1 MTAALVVD
9 DEPAILRLVAMVL
22 KELGFETLTA
32 RDAETA
38 AELLKSSKPD
48 LVVTDV
54 RLPGMDGVELA
65 RRIKASR
72 RLKKTPVL
80 LMSAYSEPPK
90 HKGDGFIAKPFDIFE
105 LEEAF
110 GRYIELLRIEEEN
123 GQKTPS
129 PG

>member
-1 MTAALVVD
+1 MSAALIVD

-22 KELGFETLTA
+22 SELGFETLTA

-48 LVVTDV
+48 LIVTDV

-65 RRIKASR
+65 RRIKTSR
-72 RLKKTPVL
+72 RLKTTPVL
-80 LMSAYSEPPK
+80 LMSAYSEPP
-90 HKGDGFIAKPFDIFE
+90 HHHGDGFIAKPFHISE

-110 GRYIELLRIEEEN
+110 SRYIGTEGGGA
-123 GQKTPS
+123 GQKTGS

>member
-1 MTAALVVD
+1 
-9 DEPAILRLVAMVL
+9 MVL
-22 KELGFETLTA
+22 TDLGFETLTA

-38 AELLKSSKPD
+38 AELLKSINPD
-48 LVVTDV
+48 LIVTDV

-65 RRIKASR
+65 RRIKTSR

-80 LMSAYSEPPK
+80 LMSAYSEPRQ
-90 HKGDGFIAKPFDIFE
+90 HYGDAFIAKPFDISE

-110 GRYIELLRIEEEN
+110 SRYIRAEEAGR
-123 GQKTPS
+123 GQKTGS

>member
-1 MTAALVVD
+1 MSAALIVD

-22 KELGFETLTA
+22 SELGFETLTA

-48 LVVTDV
+48 LIVTDV

-80 LMSAYSEPPK
+80 LMSAYSEPP
-90 HKGDGFIAKPFDIFE
+90 HHAGDGFIAKPFDISE
-105 LEEAF
+105 LEEVF
-110 GRYIELLRIEEEN
+110 NRYIGTEGGGD
-123 GQKTPS
+123 GQKTGS